1 MQATDLLEYKNK
13 IIDAFK
19 DGTFLSEHLNK
30 TDNAAY
36 GYVLEDVKDF
46 IQEIES
52 MSEKINLSLFED
64 FLQLPSP
71 VDFVKKLINTEN
83 LDKNKELVAEIKD
96 RISDLKDRIKEMSET
111 EKINADE
118 TLEIIN
124 KILDYNKNAQKN
136 FHLVSKIDKGKSEL
150 KFQKSI
156 AERVKSRRQ
165 RLDIIN
171 KKKENINN
179 EFFKEYF
186 DYSNPDTMIKR
197 LKDVSDE
204 KNKNMVESINKKLN
218 KMKRNH

>member
-19 DGTFLSEHLNK
+19 DGTFLSEHLKK
-30 TDNAAY
+30 TDNAAN

-64 FLQLPSP
+64 FLELPSP

>member
-19 DGTFLSEHLNK
+19 DGTFLSEHLKK

-96 RISDLKDRIKEMSET
+96 RISDLKDGIKEMSET

>member
-1 MQATDLLEYKNK
+1 MKLFNYKPKNEKEKEEINGVLMQANDLLEYRNK
-13 IIDAFK
+13 TIDVFK
-19 DGTFLSEHLNK
+19 DGTFLSEHLKK

-111 EKINADE
+111 E
-118 TLEIIN
+118 
-124 KILDYNKNAQKN
+124 
-136 FHLVSKIDKGKSEL
+136 
-150 KFQKSI
+150 
-156 AERVKSRRQ
+156 
-165 RLDIIN
+165 
-171 KKKENINN
+171 
-179 EFFKEYF
+179 
-186 DYSNPDTMIKR
+186 
-197 LKDVSDE
+197 E
-204 KNKNMVESINKKLN
+204 KC
-218 KMKRNH
+218 